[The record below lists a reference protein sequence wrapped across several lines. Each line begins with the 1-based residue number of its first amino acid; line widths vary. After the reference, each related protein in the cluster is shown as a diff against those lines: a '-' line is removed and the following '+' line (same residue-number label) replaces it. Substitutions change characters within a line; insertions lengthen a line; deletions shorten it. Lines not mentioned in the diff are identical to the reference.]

1 MFVKS
6 HSNGL
11 FDVTNQIGVMSYS
24 YKTKHNN
31 LNFNI
36 MKTLKSILLG
46 VALLAV
52 GTAVRANNT
61 NDGTLTENHAI
72 NTYVDAMTRGKLQGL
87 NDVLD
92 QSAQFSMLRGKTVL
106 SFSKKQMLDF
116 LQANKNTEQ
125 TCTTSTSVVESN
137 ANIAVVKVDMK
148 YEGFVRSNYV
158 TIANTGNGWKI
169 TNVYSVFS

>member
-1 MFVKS
+1 
-6 HSNGL
+6 
-11 FDVTNQIGVMSYS
+11 
-24 YKTKHNN
+24 
-31 LNFNI
+31 

-46 VALLAV
+46 LALMVVCGAV
-52 GTAVRANNT
+52 KANNT
-61 NDGTLTENHAI
+61 DDGKLTQTHAI

-106 SFSKKQMLDF
+106 SFNKKQVLDY

-125 TCTTSTSVVESN
+125 TCTITTSIVESN
-137 ANIAVVKVDMK
+137 ANVAVVKVDMK
-148 YEGFVRSNYV
+148 YDGFVRSNYV

-169 TNVYSVFS
+169 TNVYSVFV

>member
-1 MFVKS
+1 
-6 HSNGL
+6 
-11 FDVTNQIGVMSYS
+11 
-24 YKTKHNN
+24 
-31 LNFNI
+31 

-46 VALLAV
+46 LALLAV

-106 SFSKKQMLDF
+106 SFSKKQMLDYM
-116 LQANKNTEQ
+116 QANKNTEQ
-125 TCTTSTSVVESN
+125 TCTTSTSIVESN